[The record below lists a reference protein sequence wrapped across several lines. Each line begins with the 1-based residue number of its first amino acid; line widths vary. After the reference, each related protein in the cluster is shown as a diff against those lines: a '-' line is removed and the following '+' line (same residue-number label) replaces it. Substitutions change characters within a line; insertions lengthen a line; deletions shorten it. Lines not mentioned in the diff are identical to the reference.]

1 MWRVEVDSFRA
12 NPKARELSLTLSAG
26 SQLAI
31 MGPVATGKSSLL
43 KVMGD
48 SVPDGVSVYEVVPIT
63 NLRATPQALVK
74 PFGAER
80 ATQAMSLLG
89 LWDDRRTSIR
99 ELSETKRRSC
109 ALLPIAAAMEGL
121 LLIDEHLDVLD
132 PWRLQPFLEDLS
144 LRPGI
149 ALAAVTHRPD
159 LAEKLGVLCV
169 LGSRGPLFFG
179 SVDELKTQAGPVE
192 CHVATSNSETVQSV
206 AKSLGMF
213 VKRDGNGLLI
223 KLDQGAHEVARLCM
237 SGYAH
242 IESVLVVERTVEES
256 LLTLPQK

>member
-1 MWRVEVDSFRA
+1 MWRVEVDSFRGH
-12 NPKARELSLTLSAG
+12 PKARELSLTLSAG

-31 MGPVATGKSSLL
+31 MGPVGTGKSSLL
-43 KVMGD
+43 KAMGD
-48 SVPDGVSVYEVVPIT
+48 SVADGVAVYEVSPVT
-63 NLRATPQALVK
+63 NLRATPQAIVK
-74 PFGAER
+74 AFGAER

-89 LWDDRRTSIR
+89 LWEDRRTAIR
-99 ELSETKRRSC
+99 ELSDSKRRSC

-121 LLIDEHLDVLD
+121 LLIDEHLDALD
-132 PWRLQPFLEDLS
+132 PWRLQPLMEDLA
-144 LRPGI
+144 LRLGV

-192 CHVATSNSETVQSV
+192 CHVTTSNSEAVRNI

-223 KLDQGAHEVARLCM
+223 KLDQGAQEVARLCM

-242 IESVLVVERTVEES
+242 IESVLVVERTIEES
-256 LLTLPQK
+256 LHALPQK